1 VVPVPDSWTFF
12 PQEDKMSEG
21 ESMHQHC
28 SIDQKDT
35 GVFLANEQKT
45 KWVTFIT
52 LITMFVEIGVGYW
65 SGSMALLAD
74 GWHMASHTLALFL
87 SLVVYYL
94 YRHPKF
100 RASFTFGGG
109 KILSLG
115 GYTSSLFLILIAGSM
130 IYESIIFFYDSHEV
144 HYDEAL
150 IVAGIGLVVNLVCAW
165 ILQQDSHPEETVES
179 HDHANCNHGKTKLSP
194 VGGGHHHGH
203 SHSHNHSHGHDHN
216 HESAYIH
223 ILTDALTSV
232 LAIIALFMGKWQGW
246 TWLDPAVG
254 ILGGLVVL
262 KWSLGL
268 IRQSGMDL
276 LDAHDGSIDREKLV
290 RKLETDGSKVVD
302 IHLWKLSPGQVGCEI
317 IIRKNNNQR
326 SSDYRDVI
334 QKNFD
339 IHHLIIEVV

>member
-1 VVPVPDSWTFF
+1 M
-12 PQEDKMSEG
+12 Q
-21 ESMHQHC
+21 QHC

-35 GVFLANEQKT
+35 GVFLENEQKT
-45 KWVTFIT
+45 KWVTLIT
-52 LITMFVEIGVGYW
+52 LVTMFVEIAVGYW

-115 GYTSSLFLILIAGSM
+115 GYTSALFLILIAGSM
-130 IYESIIFFYDSHEV
+130 IFESMMHFYEKREI
-144 HYDEAL
+144 HYNEAL
-150 IVAGIGLVVNLVCAW
+150 IVAVVGLIVNLVCAF
-165 ILQQDSHPEETVES
+165 ILHQESPSEEPHRHDHSNCDHGKNRLAPPAGGQTHAHTHSHP
-179 HDHANCNHGKTKLSP
+179 
-194 VGGGHHHGH
+194 HGH
-203 SHSHNHSHGHDHN
+203 THDHN

-232 LAIIALFMGKWQGW
+232 LAIIALLLGKWQGW
-246 TWLDPAVG
+246 SWLDPAVG
-254 ILGGLVVL
+254 VLGGIVVL

-290 RKLETDGSKVVD
+290 KVVEGDGSKVID
-302 IHLWKLSPGQVGCEI
+302 IHLWKLAPGQVGCEI
-317 IIRKNNNQR
+317 IVSKNNHQR
-326 SSDYRDVI
+326 SADYRDI
-334 QKNFD
+334 IKKSFN